1 MAQETHSDTLWPS
14 PSYYQQIAQLKQA
27 IGHSIFVAEI
37 HLSAINAGVK
47 VSDEAHVLL
56 AVIDFP
62 RPDPY
67 LQLCPHMLILDD
79 GRGINLG
86 HIARVSIHQAF
97 GPEPDNILFQNEE
110 FTQNMLFA
118 PRELSRASIARTSKR
133 LLSEVFGDEPGKL
146 LESESRHQAIQNKAS
161 LKQLNVNQV
170 RKRVK

>member
-14 PSYYQQIAQLKQA
+14 PSYYQQIEQLKQA
-27 IGHSIFVAEI
+27 IGHSIFLAEI

-47 VSDEAHVLL
+47 VSDEARVLL

-67 LQLCPHMLILDD
+67 QQLCPHMLILDD
-79 GRGINLG
+79 GRGINIG

-118 PRELSRASIARTSKR
+118 PRELSRASMARTSKR
-133 LLSEVFGDEPGKL
+133 LLSEVFGDKPGKL
-146 LESESRHQAIQNKAS
+146 LESERQAQAAKTKAS
-161 LKQLNVNQV
+161 LAQPNVNP
-170 RKRVK
+170 RLKRTK